1 MKVPSW
7 ELYQDVC
14 QLEDR
19 RFFCIREQ
27 HVIGYDEL
35 HLHQAFTHLFTQD
48 LAPKY
53 AESFSNYIQS
63 HNPTLITDTLNDLSG
78 YLTRCTAEI
87 ADIKHFLIDIYILVK
102 QKIMQ
107 IFPQTD
113 LPFLA
118 NASVMILIEE
128 KYYLY
133 EQSAGQAVYSEPHT
147 AGSQIGRAHV

>member
-1 MKVPSW
+1 M
-7 ELYQDVC
+7 
-14 QLEDR
+14 
-19 RFFCIREQ
+19 
-27 HVIGYDEL
+27 
-35 HLHQAFTHLFTQD
+35 HLASRHLFTQD

-63 HNPTLITDTLNDLSG
+63 HNPTLISGTLSDLSD

-87 ADIKHFLIDIYILVK
+87 SDIRHFLIDIYILVK

-107 IFPQTD
+107 VFPQAD

-118 NASVMILIEE
+118 NASIIIQNKE

-133 EQSAGQAVYSEPHT
+133 
-147 AGSQIGRAHV
+147 